1 MPMMLEQEWNGLRDQ
16 ILLMGG
22 EVERAIDSAM
32 RSLVERDSELAAA
45 VLAADDLVD
54 AHELEI
60 DRTCMRL
67 FALKVPDERELRIVL
82 SAAKLTPIL
91 ERIADHACN
100 IARAAL
106 DLNDEPQ
113 LKPYI
118 DLPHM
123 SQQVCAMLKDAL
135 DAYAAADARAARA
148 VIDRDDEV
156 NRLYDRIFHELLAYM
171 ATDQYV
177 AGRAARLLMV
187 AKHLERIG
195 DYVTDICEQVVFMAE
210 AQVIKHPRLLRA
222 ALAAA

>member
-22 EVERAIDSAM
+22 EVERAIDSGM

-60 DRTCMRL
+60 DRMCMRL
-67 FALKVPDERELRIVL
+67 FALKVPDQRELRIVL

-118 DLPHM
+118 DLPRM
-123 SQQVCAMLKDAL
+123 SERVCAMLKEAL
-135 DAYAAADARAARA
+135 DAYATEDASAARA

-156 NRLYDRIFHELLAYM
+156 DLLYDRIFHELLAYM
-171 ATDQYV
+171 ATDPQA
-177 AGRAARLLMV
+177 AGRAARLLLV

-195 DYVTDICEQVVFMAE
+195 DYVTDICEQIVFMTE
-210 AQVIKHPRLLRA
+210 AQVIKHPRLLSATLTA
-222 ALAAA
+222 A